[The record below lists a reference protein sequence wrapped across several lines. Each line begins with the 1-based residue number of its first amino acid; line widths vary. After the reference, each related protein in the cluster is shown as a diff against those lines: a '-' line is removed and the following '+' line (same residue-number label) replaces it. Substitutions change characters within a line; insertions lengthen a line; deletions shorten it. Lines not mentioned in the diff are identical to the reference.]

1 MISIKSPEE
10 IEIMK
15 KGGSILASILTE
27 AKKNIKPG
35 ITTREIDKF
44 IEDEIIKKG
53 ATPSFKGFRNYKYA
67 SCISINEEVV
77 HGLPGN
83 RIIKEGDLVGLD
95 AGVYLKE
102 FHTDS
107 AISFVV
113 GESTNESNKL
123 LSVTYES
130 LMNGIK
136 KIKPGIKIGDI
147 QAEIQKTIESAGF
160 SVVRDLTGH
169 GIGKELQEN
178 PSIPNFGYKNT
189 GFELKEGMTFC
200 LEPMVAMGNYRVQIA
215 KDGWTVETLD
225 KSLACHFEHTIA
237 VTKDGYLILS
247 K

>member
-1 MISIKSPEE
+1 LISIKSPEE